1 MLDCEQNAAGS
12 VTPMADVG
20 ASTARQAR
28 ICPPLRATGAGPVD
42 ARLIRDV
49 RRITSSGRPSAPAIP
64 SRTLR
69 RCRAKLADRLG
80 DDGERR
86 PDERGPRA
94 AGKCRECGLERCL
107 TPIELARRRRY
118 SMSCTSSFVTCLR
131 ISAQREP

>member
-49 RRITSSGRPSAPAIP
+49 RRITSSGRRPVVQRVLDLVRLRNIEPAFSGRLDVTSVDP
-64 SRTLR
+64 ATLR
-69 RCRAKLADRLG
+69 MTWSLGADACELEVDLRSG
-80 DDGERR
+80 
-86 PDERGPRA
+86 RA
-94 AGKCRECGLERCL
+94 A
-107 TPIELARRRRY
+107 IARRNGGIEDR
-118 SMSCTSSFVTCLR
+118 FL
-131 ISAQREP
+131 A